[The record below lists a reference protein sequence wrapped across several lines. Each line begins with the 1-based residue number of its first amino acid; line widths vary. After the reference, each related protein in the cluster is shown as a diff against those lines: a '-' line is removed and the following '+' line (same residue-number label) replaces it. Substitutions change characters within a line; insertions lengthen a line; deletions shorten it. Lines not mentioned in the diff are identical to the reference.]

1 MRRTDWKRIL
11 KRDYQYGSCALGGID
26 GIASLITIHE
36 VTQPLKVLNGEH
48 EVTIVDKGISWLQIA
63 LREQYVWVTAM
74 FDPQG
79 RLLQVYFDVTNGNC
93 LENPENP
100 TFEDLYLDIVMEP
113 DGTLYL
119 LDRDELDDAL
129 ENGEITEK
137 QYARTIETG
146 EQLYRWLALHWQEF
160 VSFCC
165 DQRLRLKGMQQSGK
179 N

>member
-79 RLLQVYFDVTNGNC
+79 RLLQVYFDVTNGN
-93 LENPENP
+93 P
-100 TFEDLYLDIVMEP
+100 
-113 DGTLYL
+113 
-119 LDRDELDDAL
+119 
-129 ENGEITEK
+129 
-137 QYARTIETG
+137 QYIASNDETG
-146 EQLYRWLALHWQEF
+146 NP
-160 VSFCC
+160 S
-165 DQRLRLKGMQQSGK
+165 LKDGITYTSD
-179 N
+179 